1 MFDPA
6 AEAAQ
11 RLLDRAA
18 QGRLARRRFLKL
30 AGATGLTGLLDPLA
44 IEQAWT
50 AGANQER
57 NRDANRTSYDYIVV
71 GAGAA
76 GCIIASK
83 LAQSGAE
90 VLLIEAGGTDELPQ
104 VEDPSIWFTNIGS
117 PLDWNFK
124 AAPSADV
131 EGRSIPVAMGRV
143 LGGGTSINAMLW
155 VRGLAQDF
163 DDWAYNGCDG
173 WSFQDVLPHFK
184 ALEDWEGGAND
195 WRGAGGPVHICTA
208 HDAHPTAKAFL
219 GACRDMDIPI
229 LPDMNGPMREGAG
242 YVNMS
247 IARDGSR
254 ASASRAFLRPQLDRP
269 NLTLAL
275 RTQVTQL
282 LFTQTRCRGVR
293 VQSDRGLRELSAS
306 REVILTAGGIA
317 SAKLLMLSGIG
328 DSEGLRKLRIAP
340 IVHLPG
346 VGQNFQDHPLLFGV
360 VFQYNGRMPPRSP
373 RSNAVEVA
381 AYIRSTAGKVGPDI
395 KMVLMQLP
403 VLTPEVAA
411 HFPKVPPDAFT
422 LSPALVRPSSR
433 GAVRLA
439 SAHWQDP
446 AILEGGYLST
456 DADLSATVRCMDLCR
471 ELGHQTS
478 YDGIRASELVP
489 GRKLTLAESRLFA
502 RRATIS
508 FGHPVGTCKMGTDTL
523 AVVDPKLRVHGVR
536 GLRVCDSSI
545 MPRIITGPTNAP
557 TQMIASKAAQ
567 LILGN
572 T

>member
-1 MFDPA
+1 
-6 AEAAQ
+6 
-11 RLLDRAA
+11 
-18 QGRLARRRFLKL
+18 
-30 AGATGLTGLLDPLA
+30 
-44 IEQAWT
+44 
-50 AGANQER
+50 
-57 NRDANRTSYDYIVV
+57 
-71 GAGAA
+71 
-76 GCIIASK
+76 
-83 LAQSGAE
+83 
-90 VLLIEAGGTDELPQ
+90 
-104 VEDPSIWFTNIGS
+104 
-117 PLDWNFK
+117 
-124 AAPSADV
+124 
-131 EGRSIPVAMGRV
+131 MGRV

-173 WSFQDVLPHFK
+173 WSFQEVLPHFK

-219 GACRDMDIPI
+219 GACRDMNIPI
-229 LPDMNGPMREGAG
+229 LTDMNGPMREGAG

-282 LFTQTRCRGVR
+282 LFTGTRCRGVR
-293 VQSDRGLRELSAS
+293 IQSDRGLRELSAS
-306 REVILTAGGIA
+306 REVILTAGGIT
-317 SAKLLMLSGIG
+317 SAKLLMLSGLG
-328 DSEGLRKLRIAP
+328 DSERLHKLGIAP

-360 VFQYNGRMPPRSP
+360 VFQYKGKMPPRSP
-373 RSNAVEVA
+373 HSNAVEVA
-381 AYIRSTAGKVGPDI
+381 AYIRSDAGKVGPDI

-433 GAVRLA
+433 GTVRLA

-456 DADLSATVRCMDLCR
+456 DADLTATVRCMELCR

-489 GRKLTLAESRLFA
+489 GRQLTLTESQQFA

-508 FGHPVGTCKMGTDTL
+508 FGHPVGTCKMGTDAL
-523 AVVDPKLRVHGVR
+523 AVVDPQLRTHGVL

-557 TQMIASKAAQ
+557 TQMIASKASQ
-567 LILGN
+567 LILG
-572 T
+572 TT